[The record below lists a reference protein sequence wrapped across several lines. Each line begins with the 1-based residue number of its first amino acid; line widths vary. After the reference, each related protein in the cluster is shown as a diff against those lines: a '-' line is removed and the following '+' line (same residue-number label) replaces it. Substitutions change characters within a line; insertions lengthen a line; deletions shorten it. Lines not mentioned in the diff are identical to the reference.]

1 MNERAQERCRR
12 VTCTCHVGWKLPLEI
27 PQSSTLKLE
36 SPYSS
41 QDPKK
46 RWSVQW
52 RTCTDTP
59 IALSKPH
66 TYHIGLCSRS
76 KFEHNQFSRSQY
88 IEVGCARA
96 HVHSDTLWA
105 CRSHITNWSLPTG
118 MFTKNWHI
126 CFTIFTEPNVARM
139 NLRIPN
145 DSAID
150 GILFNRRLN
159 YAIPIYQPLQD
170 IFDMPS
176 FLAKL
181 RSTRRRRILIVFR
194 HVSPDPARA
203 AAPTDL
209 LNCVMIL

>member
-1 MNERAQERCRR
+1 MTCMIHYAYLLNWEYTAANIHMHFPTCWSMFLVSITLFLASLPTFHTSLVGSALKLIFEYTYQYNALWAMKERAQERCRR

-88 IEVGCARA
+88 MYRSGVCTCSRA
-96 HVHSDTLWA
+96 
-105 CRSHITNWSLPTG
+105 
-118 MFTKNWHI
+118 
-126 CFTIFTEPNVARM
+126 
-139 NLRIPN
+139 
-145 DSAID
+145 
-150 GILFNRRLN
+150 
-159 YAIPIYQPLQD
+159 
-170 IFDMPS
+170 
-176 FLAKL
+176 
-181 RSTRRRRILIVFR
+181 
-194 HVSPDPARA
+194 
-203 AAPTDL
+203 
-209 LNCVMIL
+209 